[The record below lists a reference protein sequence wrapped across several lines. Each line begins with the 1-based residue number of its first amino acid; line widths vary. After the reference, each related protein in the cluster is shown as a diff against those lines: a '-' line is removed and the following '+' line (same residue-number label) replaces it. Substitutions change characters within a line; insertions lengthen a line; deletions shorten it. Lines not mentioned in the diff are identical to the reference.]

1 MNARTYK
8 TSHSQENMN
17 KSHIPLYVENL
28 ILTCGI
34 LFFSLQMQAQKNDT
48 QLSFS
53 IRNASLEEFIKYLE
67 NSTGF
72 SFIYGEEVKINRRIT
87 LEVKQK
93 TIREILDQAFKNE
106 PIGYQIAGRHIL
118 LQKKKQKPVSR
129 KFTISGYVTDGTS
142 AETLIGANILES
154 RHKQGTTTNPYGF
167 YSITLPMGETELSFS
182 YLGYETQHHT
192 LALNKDTV
200 LNVLMQDNNQLEEV
214 VIVSDKTEA
223 GITATQMGA
232 IEIPM
237 AQIKN
242 TPGAL
247 GEADVMKTIQLMP
260 GVQAGV
266 EGSAGLYVRGGG
278 PDQNLILLD
287 GIPIYNVDHLFGF
300 FSVFTPE
307 AVKKVTF
314 FKSSFPARFGGR
326 LSSVVDVRSNDGD
339 MKKFHG
345 TLSVGL
351 LASKLQL
358 EGPIIKDKT
367 SFNLSARRSYID
379 LVAKPFMPKDDKM
392 SYYFYD
398 INAKVNHKFSD
409 RSRLFLSFYKGKD
422 HYSFKS
428 KSVFSTTTWG
438 NDYDFGNT
446 YENKMSLDWGNTV
459 ASVRWNY
466 IFNQKL
472 FCNTT
477 IAYNKYQMDANSGTY
492 SSNWV
497 GNAVNENSYL
507 ANYHSGIRDWNYQ
520 MDFDYNPTPTHHI
533 KFGAGYLRHNFH
545 PEVATSKITEKE
557 EGDIAQDTTYNSIS
571 NSTVRAHEISAYIED
586 NFDIGSRLRM
596 NIGLHLSTFYV
607 QKKSYFSAQPR
618 VSARYQ
624 LNKDIALKTSYTKM
638 SQYIH
643 LLSST
648 PISMPTDLWVPVTS
662 KIKPMQAHQY
672 SLGSYYTGLKG
683 WEFSVESYYKQMRN
697 VLEYKEGVS
706 FLGSSSGWENKV
718 EMGKGRSMGI
728 EFMVQKTTGKTTG
741 WIAYTLAKSDRKFSP
756 GSINNGIRFPYKYDR
771 RHNLTLVANHQFN
784 NRIDIGVSWIFA
796 TGGTATIPEE
806 VTAVIRPGENF
817 VRQEN
822 YVEHRNNYR
831 LPASHRLNIGVNF
844 NKKTKHGIRTW
855 NISLYNAYNAMNPTL
870 VYSNGSGGYAT
881 YIKNQENGKVY
892 YQYIPGKRKI
902 TKLTILPCIPSVT
915 YTYKF

>member
-154 RHKQGTTTNPYGF
+154 RQQQGTTTNPYGF
-167 YSITLPMGETELSFS
+167 YSITLPAGETELSFS
-182 YLGYETQHHT
+182 YLGYTTRQYKLE
-192 LALNKDTV
+192 LSKDT
-200 LNVLMQDNNQLEEV
+200 LINVLMQDNNQLEEV
-214 VIVSDKTEA
+214 VIISDKAEA

-232 IEIPM
+232 QEIPI

-242 TPGAL
+242 TPSIL

-287 GIPIYNVDHLFGF
+287 GVPVYNVDHLFGF

-307 AVKKVTF
+307 AVKKVTL

-339 MKKFHG
+339 MKKYHG

-351 LASKLQL
+351 LSSKIQL
-358 EGPIIKDKT
+358 EGPIIRDKT
-367 SFNLSARRSYID
+367 SFNISARRSYID
-379 LVAKPFMPKDDKM
+379 LIAKPFMPKDDKI

-398 INAKVNHKFSD
+398 INAKINHKFSD
-409 RSRLFLSFYKGKD
+409 RSRLFLNFYNGKD
-422 HYSFKS
+422 SYYFK
-428 KSVFSTTTWG
+428 TT
-438 NDYDFGNT
+438 DSSSSMYKD
-446 YENKMSLDWGNTV
+446 KMSLNWGNTI
-459 ASVRWNY
+459 ATARWNY

-472 FCNTT
+472 FSNTT
-477 IAYNKYQMDANSGTY
+477 VAYNKYRMDANSTVY
-492 SSNWV
+492 TKTNLIESISESNYH
-497 GNAVNENSYL
+497 S
-507 ANYHSGIRDWNYQ
+507 NYHSGICDWSYLI
-520 MDFDYNPTPTHHI
+520 DFDYNPTPAHHI
-533 KFGAGYLRHNFH
+533 KFGAGYLHHDFR
-545 PEVATSKITEKE
+545 PEVATSKIQEKE
-557 EGDIAQDTTYNSIS
+557 DGITKQDTLYNSIS
-571 NSTVRAHEISAYIED
+571 NSTIQAHEVSAYIED

-596 NIGLHLSTFYV
+596 NVGLHLSMFRV
-607 QKKSYFSAQPR
+607 QRRNYFSVQPR

-624 LNKDIALKTSYTKM
+624 LTRHTALKASYTKM

-672 SLGSYYTGLKG
+672 SLGSYYTGLTG
-683 WEFSVESYYKQMRN
+683 WEFSVEGYYKQMRN

-728 EFMVQKTTGKTTG
+728 EFMAQKTTGKTTG
-741 WIAYTLAKSDRKFSP
+741 WIAYTLAKSDRKFAV
-756 GSINNGIRFPYKYDR
+756 GGINNGERFPYKYDR
-771 RHNLTLVANHQFN
+771 RHNLSLVVNHKFS
-784 NRIDIGVSWIFA
+784 NRIDIGASWIFS
-796 TGGTATIPEE
+796 TGGTATIAEE
-806 VTAVIRPGENF
+806 VTAIIRPGEDAI
-817 VRQEN
+817 QQKDYIEK
-822 YVEHRNNYR
+822 RNNYR

-844 NKKTKHGIRTW
+844 NKKTKHGVRTW
-855 NISLYNAYNAMNPTL
+855 NISLYNAYNAMNPTMI
-870 VYSNGSGGYAT
+870 YSNNSGGYAS
-881 YIKNQENGKVY
+881 YIKNQEDGKVY
-892 YQYIPGKRKI
+892 LQYIPAKRKI
-902 TKLTILPCIPSVT
+902 TKLTLLPCVPSVT